1 MDYQIE
7 RLSAQNIHHLVSLY
21 RKAFGQVTS
30 KSFLLKKYDT
40 KAIGVDYVGFIAIAN
55 SGIVAAYYG
64 VIPCN
69 FQIDGETVV
78 AAQSADTMT
87 HPDFRK
93 KGLFQ
98 LLAQKTYEL
107 ARNLNIQFI
116 FGFPNQDSYPGFV
129 KLGWKFFPD
138 QLQVFSMKTGTIA
151 YGRLLRRLPFLSR
164 LFDSIMNRVLGHDQ
178 VSPSFFDDELTI
190 GLTHD
195 ETFCTYKTY
204 HSTCIVSINGGSA
217 WIRMDGALKVGALK
231 GINRNNSLQFLKRL
245 KSIAS
250 RWGCS
255 EVTFITSKYSSL
267 YNAIIETLTPRDAFP
282 IGYLP
287 LQYDHLSLERAS
299 FEYCD
304 IDIF

>member
-1 MDYQIE
+1 MEYQIE

-21 RKAFGQVTS
+21 LKVFGQVTS

-40 KAIGVDYVGFIAIAN
+40 KAIGVDYVGFIAIAP
-55 SGIVAAYYG
+55 SGIAAAYYG

-69 FQIDGETVV
+69 FQISGERVV

-98 LLAQKTYEL
+98 LLAKKTYEL
-107 ARNLNIQFI
+107 APTLNIQFI

-129 KLGWKFFPD
+129 KLGWKFLPD
-138 QLQVFSMKTGTIA
+138 QLQVFSVKTGSIA
-151 YGRLLRRLPFLSR
+151 YGRLLRRPPVLSH
-164 LFDSIMNRVLGHDQ
+164 LYDSIISRVLGGERIT
-178 VSPSFFDDELTI
+178 PAFFDDEATI
-190 GLTHD
+190 GQTHD
-195 ETFCTYKTY
+195 ETFCSYKTY
-204 HSTCIVSINGGSA
+204 HSTYIVPINGGSA
-217 WIRMDGALKVGALK
+217 WIRMDGALKVGAVK
-231 GINRNNSLQFLKRL
+231 GLNKSNSLHFLKRL
-245 KSIAS
+245 KEIAS

-255 EVTFITSKYSSL
+255 EVTFITSKHSVL
-267 YNAIIETLTPRDAFP
+267 YNVLIETLTPRDAFP

-287 LQYDHLSLERAS
+287 LQDDHLSLDRAS

>member
-7 RLSAQNIHHLVSLY
+7 RLSAQNIQHLVSLY
-21 RKAFGQVTS
+21 RTVFDQAVS

-40 KAIGVDYVGFIAIAN
+40 GAVGVDYVGFIAIAD

-64 VIPCN
+64 VIPCS
-69 FQIDGETVV
+69 FQSNGKTVV

-98 LLAQKTYEL
+98 MLAQKTYEL
-107 ARNLNIQFI
+107 ARSLNIQFV

-129 KLGWKFFPD
+129 KLGWKFLPD

-151 YGRLLRRLPFLSR
+151 YGRVLKHLPFLSH
-164 LFDSIMNRVLGHDQ
+164 LYGSILVRVFGHDRIT
-178 VSPSFFDDELTI
+178 PTFFDDEATT
-190 GLTHD
+190 GVKHD

-204 HSTCIVSINGGSA
+204 HSTYIASINECSA
-217 WIRMDGALKVGALK
+217 WIRIDGALRVGAVK
-231 GINRNNSLQFLKRL
+231 GLNKSNSLYFLNRL

-267 YNAIIETLTPRDAFP
+267 YNVIIETLTPRDAFP

-287 LQYDHLSLERAS
+287 LQNVHVSLEHAS
-299 FEYCD
+299 FEFCD

>member
-1 MDYQIE
+1 MEYQIE

-21 RKAFGQVTS
+21 LKVFGQVTS
-30 KSFLLKKYDT
+30 KSLLLKKYDT
-40 KAIGVDYVGFIAIAN
+40 KAIGVDYVGFIAIAP
-55 SGIVAAYYG
+55 SGIAAAYYG

-69 FQIDGETVV
+69 FQISGERVV

-98 LLAQKTYEL
+98 LLAKKTYDL
-107 ARNLNIQFI
+107 AHTLNIQFI

-129 KLGWKFFPD
+129 KLGWKFLPD
-138 QLQVFSMKTGTIA
+138 QLQVFSMQTGTIA
-151 YGRLLRRLPFLSR
+151 YSRLLRRLPL
-164 LFDSIMNRVLGHDQ
+164 LAHLYHSIMRRILGHER
-178 VSPSFFDDELTI
+178 VTPAFFDDNVTT
-190 GLTHD
+190 GQTHD

-204 HSTCIVSINGGSA
+204 NSTYIVSINSGSA
-217 WIRMDGALKVGALK
+217 WIKMDGTLKVGAIK
-231 GINRNNSLQFLKRL
+231 GLNKSNSLHFLRRL

-250 RWGCS
+250 RWGCN
-255 EVTFITSKYSSL
+255 EVTFITSKYSAL
-267 YNAIIETLTPRDAFP
+267 YDVLIGTLIPRDAFP

-287 LQYDHLSLERAS
+287 LQDDHLSLERAS